1 MRNFH
6 VVIGGGGF
14 GGLTAAKRLGKEIR
28 NRKLP
33 CKLTLIDKE
42 NHHLF
47 QPLLYQV
54 ATAGLAATDIAV
66 PIRSELNRF
75 EQIDVRMETIERIDL
90 EQKILFSSKGS
101 LSYDFLI
108 LSLGMRVNYF
118 GHDEWSSFCLGLKTL
133 GDGRLI
139 RNAILNAFEQAEIEK
154 DPKEQ
159 QKYLTFVIVG
169 GGPTGVELAG
179 ALAELS
185 KKSLKKDFRNID
197 PKKSRIVLIEAAPR
211 ILLPY
216 TERLSMQARRCLEKM
231 GVEIILSR
239 PVEKIEKGK
248 IIFKGGMIEA
258 STILWAAGVCAVQLP
273 GLDVPKEKDGRIKV
287 LEDLTIPGHPEV
299 FVIGDMASLPGVPA
313 VAPAAIQ
320 MGKYV
325 AYEITRRIAFQSGL
339 SLDRDVSKPTAFHYL
354 DKGMMTTLGRGKALV
369 QFRNFGFNGFI
380 AWIVWLLIH
389 IITLISFRNRLSV
402 LIQWAWA
409 YLRFQPG
416 ARLLSK

>member
-1 MRNFH
+1 MRPFH

-14 GGLTAAKRLGKEIR
+14 GGLTAAKTLGKEIQK
-28 NRKLP
+28 RKLP

-66 PIRSELNRF
+66 PIRSILSRIQEV
-75 EQIDVRMETIERIDL
+75 EVRMETIERIDL
-90 EQKILFSSKGS
+90 EKKMLFCSKGV

-118 GHDEWSSFCLGLKTL
+118 GHEEWSSFCLGLKTL
-133 GDGRLI
+133 GDGRSI
-139 RNAILNAFEQAEIEK
+139 RNVILNAFEKAEIETN
-154 DPKEQ
+154 PKERE
-159 QKYLTFVIVG
+159 KYMTFVIVG

-185 KKSLKKDFRNID
+185 KKALKKDFRNID
-197 PKKSRIVLIEAAPR
+197 PANTRIILLEAAPR
-211 ILLPY
+211 ILLSY
-216 TERLSMQARRCLEKM
+216 NERLSALARSRLEKM
-231 GVEIILSR
+231 GVEIMVSK

-248 IIFKGGMIEA
+248 IFYKGGMIEA
-258 STILWAAGVCAVQLP
+258 STILWAAGVCAMDLP
-273 GLDVPKEKDGRIKV
+273 GLDVPKVKDGRIKV
-287 LEDLTIPGHPEV
+287 LEDLTVPGHPEI
-299 FVIGDMASLPGVPA
+299 FVIGDMAMVPGVPA

-320 MGKYV
+320 MGKYA
-325 AYEITRRIAFQSGL
+325 AYEISRRVACQVGRRTG
-339 SLDRDVSKPTAFHYL
+339 RDFLKPRAFHYF
-354 DKGMMTTLGRGKALV
+354 DKGMMTTLGRGKAIV
-369 QFRNFGFNGFI
+369 QFHNFGFNGYL
-380 AWIVWLLIH
+380 AWIVWLLVH
-389 IITLISFRNRLSV
+389 IITLISFRNRLTV

-409 YLRFQPG
+409 YFRFKPG